1 MENVPAVLY
10 HEVFDAKDKFGRTSV
25 PLEMDKGKNSRIPAL
40 FLQAGIP
47 LVYASMSQCYNLT
60 LK

>member
-25 PLEMDKGKNSRIPAL
+25 PLEMEKGKNSRIPAL
-40 FLQAGIP
+40 FLQAGI
-47 LVYASMSQCYNLT
+47 LT
-60 LK
+60 FSVCFNEPVL